1 MENNPYS
8 SLNPNTTYYGPHQ
21 AEYHT
26 DNYGRV
32 ASWYGQSVDDKE
44 PRNFYA
50 QRTLEGKNPEH
61 SHAGHMLAVS
71 QGGSG
76 ERFNMTAQN
85 ASVNCR
91 DYRAFER
98 ENAALVQQGYTVE
111 LYGENTFFPGGVNVP
126 DAYLVERDVSL
137 NGEVV
142 DVQHFSWS
150 NADMSLY
157 ETEGQEEVAALQQQ
171 FENPGAYV
179 YNEDMEIAV
188 NYETGAVVDLNDGME
203 EPGIQE
209 LNTGPEQEV
218 AEETFTEA
226 EGVAETDQLEL

>member
-1 MENNPYS
+1 
-8 SLNPNTTYYGPHQ
+8 
-21 AEYHT
+21 
-26 DNYGRV
+26 
-32 ASWYGQSVDDKE
+32 
-44 PRNFYA
+44 
-50 QRTLEGKNPEH
+50 
-61 SHAGHMLAVS
+61 
-71 QGGSG
+71 
-76 ERFNMTAQN
+76 
-85 ASVNCR
+85 
-91 DYRAFER
+91 
-98 ENAALVQQGYTVE
+98 
-111 LYGENTFFPGGVNVP
+111 
-126 DAYLVERDVSL
+126 
-137 NGEVV
+137 
-142 DVQHFSWS
+142 
-150 NADMSLY
+150 MSLY